1 MADALHGPGG
11 RVLVAD
17 DQIAG
22 FGVRMIEQL
31 RHKTSILLVE
41 HKVDLVLD
49 FADRAYIMVNGQIV
63 YSGESR
69 VLRDDMETQTK
80 FLGV

>member
-1 MADALHGPGG
+1 
-11 RVLVAD
+11 
-17 DQIAG
+17 
-22 FGVRMIEQL
+22 
-31 RHKTSILLVE
+31 
-41 HKVDLVLD
+41 
-49 FADRAYIMVNGQIV
+49 VNGQIV

>member
-1 MADALHGPGG
+1 
-11 RVLVAD
+11 
-17 DQIAG
+17 
-22 FGVRMIEQL
+22 
-31 RHKTSILLVE
+31 LLVE

-69 VLRDDMETQTK
+69 VLRDDMQTQTK